1 MVNVTSED
9 VPPRVL
15 DLLKMFL
22 AANTRGEQAV
32 LILETRNRTLTTKY
46 RCVEPMSGAPACAST
61 SISNKE
67 VNNARARRSK
77 IRLEKFMER
86 KIAEKDIVSGVQL
99 GSPADQDVGVTS
111 NNQNQLIVSLEL
123 AEDRPVETRL
133 NSPIPQV
140 DGGDM

>member
-46 RCVEPMSGAPACAST
+46 SSVEKLA
-61 SISNKE
+61 
-67 VNNARARRSK
+67 
-77 IRLEKFMER
+77 
-86 KIAEKDIVSGVQL
+86 
-99 GSPADQDVGVTS
+99 GSPA
-111 NNQNQLIVSLEL
+111 
-123 AEDRPVETRL
+123 
-133 NSPIPQV
+133 PQQQRK
-140 DGGDM
+140 